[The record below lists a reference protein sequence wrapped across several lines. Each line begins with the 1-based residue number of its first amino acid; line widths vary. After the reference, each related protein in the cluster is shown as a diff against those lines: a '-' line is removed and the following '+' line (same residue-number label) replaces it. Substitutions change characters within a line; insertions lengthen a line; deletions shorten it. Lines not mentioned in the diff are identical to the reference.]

1 MVIPWWEILLRLA
14 LAVLLGG
21 LIGVEREVT
30 GKPAGLRTMVLVSL
44 GSALFMVL
52 SVLVASPN
60 FDPTRIAAGVVTGIG
75 FLGAGAIFR
84 EGLTVRGITTAAT
97 IWVTA
102 AIGLASGAGLYLPAL
117 FTLALAMVTLV
128 LLHPLEMRMHLAT
141 YFALLVVREPSGG
154 LEPLFNYFKEKN
166 IRLEG
171 TALEASE
178 GQPAQWRLRLAI
190 PERLPME
197 ELTAAVAKYT
207 PSFSLTIEK
216 VS

>member
-1 MVIPWWEILLRLA
+1 
-14 LAVLLGG
+14 
-21 LIGVEREVT
+21 
-30 GKPAGLRTMVLVSL
+30 
-44 GSALFMVL
+44 
-52 SVLVASPN
+52 
-60 FDPTRIAAGVVTGIG
+60 
-75 FLGAGAIFR
+75 
-84 EGLTVRGITTAAT
+84 
-97 IWVTA
+97 
-102 AIGLASGAGLYLPAL
+102 
-117 FTLALAMVTLV
+117 MVTLV

>member
-1 MVIPWWEILLRLA
+1 MRLA

-21 LIGVEREVT
+21 LLGVEREVT
-30 GKPAGLRTMVLVSL
+30 GKPAGLRTMVMVSL

-52 SVLVASPN
+52 SVLAASPN

-97 IWVTA
+97 IWVAA
-102 AIGLASGAGLYLPAL
+102 AIGLASGAGLYLPAF
-117 FTLALAMVTLV
+117 FTLLLAMMTLI
-128 LLHPLEMRMHLAT
+128 LLHPLEVWMHLAT
-141 YFALLVVREPSGG
+141 YSALLVVQEPTGG
-154 LEPLFNYFKEKN
+154 LTPLFNYLKEKN

-171 TALEASE
+171 TSLQASE
-178 GQPAQWRLRLAI
+178 GMPNQWRLRLAI
-190 PERLPME
+190 PERLPIE
-197 ELTAAVAKYT
+197 ELTAAVAKFS